1 MADSGKR
8 ERIAIKATHL
18 WLGETASLQYVSDSD
33 NYVYSFRA
41 SGRKLYL
48 RLTSHLHRTQEQ
60 IEAELEFVSFLH
72 QSGIN
77 VSPPVVSV
85 NGRTV
90 EVTGDENES
99 FSACVFEEA
108 KGEIFIF
115 GSDEANRS
123 HFRLRG
129 RTLGQIHALS
139 QSYTPS
145 ENRRR
150 FRWDEDVLFSQMEHY
165 LPRSEK
171 VVWAEYHRL
180 MEYLRSYP
188 RSEESFGLI
197 HGDFGATNLR
207 CRSNLLTVF
216 DFDDCCYHW
225 YVYDLAITI
234 YPHGW
239 REGAEGL
246 LDALLEGYSEE
257 VEWEAHLRDDI
268 IYFCRLR
275 LLYMFLNYAKKWSF
289 SNLSAEQ
296 INWLSKKRGNIVQGY
311 VLHE

>member
-1 MADSGKR
+1 MEDSGKR
-8 ERIAIKATHL
+8 ERIALNTALL
-18 WLGETASLQYVSDSD
+18 WQAETASLQYVSDSD
-33 NYVYSFRA
+33 NYVYSFI
-41 SGRKLYL
+41 SQGRKLYL
-48 RLTSHLHRTQEQ
+48 RLTSQLRRTQGQ
-60 IEAELEFVSFLH
+60 IEAELDFINFLH
-72 QSGIN
+72 RGGIN
-77 VSPPVVSV
+77 VSLPVTSV

-90 EVTGDENES
+90 ETTGDENES
-99 FSACVFEEA
+99 FLACAFEEA
-108 KGEIFIF
+108 KGESFSF
-115 GSDEANRS
+115 GSDHANRR

-139 QSYTPS
+139 RSYVPYG
-145 ENRRR
+145 NRRR
-150 FRWDEDVLFSQMEHY
+150 FTWEEDALFTQPEDY
-165 LPRSEK
+165 LPKSEK
-171 VVWAEYHRL
+171 IVWAEYQRL
-180 MEYLRSYP
+180 MEYLHSYP
-188 RSEESFGLI
+188 RSHDSFGLI

-207 CRSNLLTVF
+207 CRSHQLTVF

-225 YVYDLAITI
+225 YIYDLAIAI

-257 VEWEAHLRDDI
+257 IRLETDLRADI

-275 LLYMFLNYAKKWSF
+275 LLYMFLHYAKKWGF

-296 INWLSKKRGNIVQGY
+296 RKWFSQKRDNIAQGY